1 MSKLTQLPRVVVLG
15 LVVAAVGEMYFAMLF
30 PFFPGAAIEHGV
42 SSTTTGVIFAI
53 MAFGQLVAAPLAPL
67 LRERL
72 HVPAQTVLLS
82 CAAASACLALA
93 FGLTDAIADTT
104 VFVACTATI
113 RLCQGLVT
121 SSLEVTLT
129 GLVVRQLSTEGAAHA
144 NGLLMSCRGMA
155 MLVGPVIG
163 GTLYQLGGYATPFV
177 FGGALFCCLGVAL
190 ACSPRMADAPPAVG
204 RGRSPSYLFGTS
216 AGKMLSIAE
225 FRTVMGFQCCIMLG
239 ISFLQP
245 AWEEHLSVPPFDMS
259 QAQVGGVLALGV
271 FCMATGAAGGS
282 AVVRRAGDL
291 PVLLL
296 GLAVMCVSLLLLG
309 PSPLL
314 LLPAATPSLALLL
327 FAVGVNG
334 AAVGLTVPSGTQLV
348 LAALA
353 RSGFSKEEVSEPIG
367 SIGRSIT
374 AVCPPSPPSPR
385 PPLPIAAPH
394 PPGPI
399 TTTACVRSTLGIPV
413 HRPSAPSPT
422 LLSLLPVRPPPSTI

>member
-1 MSKLTQLPRVVVLG
+1 MKAMARLSVLPRVVVLG

-42 SSTTTGVIFAI
+42 SSQMVGVIFSL
-53 MAFGQLVAAPLAPL
+53 MALGQLVAAPLAPL

-72 HVPAQTVLLS
+72 YLPAQTVLLS
-82 CAAASACLALA
+82 CTAASACLAFS
-93 FGLTDAIADTT
+93 FGLTGTLADTAM
-104 VFVACTATI
+104 FIACTGTL
-113 RLCQGLVT
+113 RFCQGLVT

-129 GLVVRQLSTEGAAHA
+129 GLVVRQLSSEGAAHA

-163 GTLYQLGGYATPFV
+163 GTLFQLGGYKLPFV
-177 FGGALFCCLGVAL
+177 FGGALFCCLGGAL

-204 RGRSPSYLFGTS
+204 RGRAPSYLFGTS

-245 AWEEHLSVPPFDMS
+245 AWEEHLSAPPFRMT

-271 FCMATGAAGGS
+271 FCMAAGAAGGS

-314 LLPAATPSLALLL
+314 LLPASTPSLALLL
-327 FAVGVNG
+327 VAVGVNG

-348 LAALA
+348 LEALA

-374 AVCPPSPPSPR
+374 AVGQM
-385 PPLPIAAPH
+385 L
-394 PPGPI
+394 GPVLGASLVAR
-399 TTTACVRSTLGIPV
+399 TGFAWAC
-413 HRPSAPSPT
+413 T
-422 LLSLLPVRPPPSTI
+422 LLSGLLALVALIGAAALLPRRQGDGADAVQL